1 MKKLFLIMGL
11 SILLVVGAGCG
22 SKEVNG
28 ESSEDVP
35 VHWVNAKIQNDQ
47 AKMLHLLDQKTEA
60 LDPETKSNSE
70 DEIKHFRLTEW
81 KANDERY
88 FYEIEYKNPTNND
101 KVETEKM
108 EVIKTKDGW
117 KRTKYSNLQRFDKLV
132 QDLKPEVLR
141 ELHDE

>member
-1 MKKLFLIMGL
+1 MKKLFLIMSL
-11 SILLVVGAGCG
+11 ALVLVVTGCG
-22 SKEVNG
+22 NNEVNG
-28 ESSEDVP
+28 KGPEDIP
-35 VHWVNAKIQNDQ
+35 VEWVNAKIQNDQ

-60 LDPETKSNSE
+60 LDPKTKSNSK

-88 FYEIEYKNPTNND
+88 FYEIEYKNPTNNE

-108 EVIKTKDGW
+108 EVIKTKNGW
-117 KRTKYSNLQRFDKLV
+117 KRTKYSNLQSFDKLV